1 MSIQTQIENDS
12 EVEIGGL
19 RLHNA
24 TGTAIRVTYDN
35 ERTVLDIV
43 ACCIGEG
50 AGMKHDP

>member
-1 MSIQTQIENDS
+1 MSNQTQIESGS

-19 RLHNA
+19 KLHNA

-35 ERTVLDIV
+35 EKAILDIV

-50 AGMKHDP
+50 AGMQHDQ